1 MKNNFCLS
9 LLGLLLVSLMFSCD
23 KTDIDFENDFEK
35 SQKAWKAFKKS
46 SGNSYKYTVVFS
58 SWAGM
63 RSETTI
69 TVSNGKIVQREYK
82 YSKRENLTVIDE
94 FQWIENEN
102 EINTHKDA
110 GAEPLTLDEIY
121 AKAESDWLV
130 KRDKAT
136 TYFEAKN
143 DGMISSCGY
152 VNDGCQD
159 DCFNGI
165 KISYIGIK

>member
-46 SGNSYKYTVVFS
+46 SGNSYKYVVNTA
-58 SWAGM
+58 SWIGIYT
-63 RSETTI
+63 ETTI
-69 TVSNGKIVQREYK
+69 TVSNGKVVQRELK
-82 YSKRENLTVIDE
+82 YTRREHAPVDE
-94 FQWIENEN
+94 FQWVENEN
-102 EINTHKDA
+102 EINTHKNA

-121 AKAESDWLV
+121 AKAENDWLL

-165 KISYIGIK
+165 TISYIGIK